1 MKRFFLL
8 KQIVILVLFFISS
21 VNLAQFIDKDLAPT
35 DYLIPYPVSLEIDST
50 TKCNFSSDVDL
61 KFNKLSSPKL
71 ITYAEKIKKRIKD
84 IFLNSKADDE
94 NESKTIVEI
103 NCVEVPEVN
112 LNNNES
118 YSIEVLKDKIVIEAV
133 TDIGAMRGLETLAQ
147 LTQIYAGK
155 SFIPYLKI
163 KDNPRFKWRGLMI
176 DVCRHYIPKSVILR
190 NLDAMAAMKL
200 NVFHWHLSE
209 DQGFRVECKTFPKLH
224 EMGSDGNYF
233 THEDVKEIIKYAN
246 DRGIRVVP
254 EFDIPG
260 HSTAWFVGYPEYASL
275 PGKYE
280 IERHYGVFDPTF
292 DPTKEETY
300 VFFDKFF
307 KEMSELFNDEYIHIG
322 GDENSGKQWDS
333 SKAIQK
339 FKKDNNLKS
348 NHELQAYFNKRIQ
361 KILEKYGKKM
371 IGWDEILSTE
381 LPKSI
386 VIHSWQGKQGMVTAA
401 KNGYYSILS
410 NGYYI
415 DLCQSIVD
423 HYYNEPLP
431 NDINLTDEEK
441 KYILGGE
448 ATMWA
453 ELVDSNNIDSRIWPR
468 TAAIAEV
475 LWSGRKSYGQ
485 DSIKNI
491 ENLYYRF
498 NAYIPNYLAFV
509 GINIMTNRFQ
519 RILYMGLDSNTYK
532 VFALIDIVEPLK
544 YYNRHKYT
552 KYSQSTPLNRLVDIA
567 VPNAPFSFYIN
578 NLIGRKLRDEKVNL
592 PGSESIN
599 MTLSE
604 EEITSYKNNTYLNE
618 LIPLFSN
625 VDLSM
630 KIFVELLKIEKGET
644 ISDEKYNS
652 LKSSLLE
659 LKKPVAELEI
669 PYIDNLLKLLDYLK
683 QNSK

>member
-50 TKCNFSSDVDL
+50 AKCNFSSDVDL

-94 NESKTIVEI
+94 NESKTIIEI

-190 NLDAMAAMKL
+190 NLDAMAAMKM

-224 EMGSDGNYF
+224 EMGSDGKYF

-599 MTLSE
+599 MTLSD

-644 ISDEKYNS
+644 ISDEKYNN

>member
-1 MKRFFLL
+1 MKNLFFLKL
-8 KQIVILVLFFISS
+8 AVILCLFLISS
-21 VNLAQFIDKDLAPT
+21 VNLAQYLENTLPPT

-50 TKCNFSSDVDL
+50 TKCNFSSDVEVM
-61 KFNKLSSPKL
+61 FNKLSSPKL
-71 ITYAEKIKKRIKD
+71 IAYAERIKKRIID
-84 IFLNSKADDE
+84 ISLNGKAEED
-94 NESKTIVEI
+94 NSGITIIEI
-103 NCVEVPEVN
+103 NCLEVQDVN

-118 YSIEVLKDKIVIEAV
+118 YSIEVLKDKIVIDAV
-133 TDIGAMRGLETLAQ
+133 TDIGAMRALETLAQ
-147 LTQIYAGK
+147 LIQTNAGK
-155 SFIPYLKI
+155 SFIPYVKI

-209 DQGFRVECKTFPKLH
+209 DQGYRVECKTFPKLH
-224 EMGSDGNYF
+224 EMGSDGKYF

-260 HSTAWFVGYPEYASL
+260 HSTSWFVGYPEYASL

-300 VFFDKFF
+300 AFFDKFF
-307 KEMSELFNDEYIHIG
+307 KEMSELFNDDYIHIG

-333 SKAIQK
+333 SKAIKK

-371 IGWDEILSTE
+371 IGWDEILSNE

-431 NDINLTDEEK
+431 DDINLTDAEK

-485 DSIKNI
+485 DSIVNV

-498 NAYIPNYLAFV
+498 NAYIPNYLALV
-509 GINIMTNRFQ
+509 GINIMANRFQ
-519 RILYMGLDSNTYK
+519 RMLYMGMDSNTYK
-532 VFALIDIVEPLK
+532 VFALVDIVEPVK

-599 MTLSE
+599 MTLSK
-604 EEITSYKNNTYLNE
+604 EEITSYKSNTYLNE
-618 LIPLFSN
+618 LIPLFTN
-625 VDLSM
+625 VDLSV
-630 KIFVELLKIEKGET
+630 KIFVELLKIEKGDT
-644 ISDEKYNS
+644 ISNEKYNN

-669 PYIDNLLKLLDYLK
+669 PYIENLLKLLEYLK

>member
-1 MKRFFLL
+1 
-8 KQIVILVLFFISS
+8 
-21 VNLAQFIDKDLAPT
+21 
-35 DYLIPYPVSLEIDST
+35 
-50 TKCNFSSDVDL
+50 
-61 KFNKLSSPKL
+61 
-71 ITYAEKIKKRIKD
+71 
-84 IFLNSKADDE
+84 
-94 NESKTIVEI
+94 
-103 NCVEVPEVN
+103 
-112 LNNNES
+112 
-118 YSIEVLKDKIVIEAV
+118 
-133 TDIGAMRGLETLAQ
+133 
-147 LTQIYAGK
+147 
-155 SFIPYLKI
+155 
-163 KDNPRFKWRGLMI
+163 
-176 DVCRHYIPKSVILR
+176 
-190 NLDAMAAMKL
+190 
-200 NVFHWHLSE
+200 
-209 DQGFRVECKTFPKLH
+209 
-224 EMGSDGNYF
+224 
-233 THEDVKEIIKYAN
+233 
-246 DRGIRVVP
+246 
-254 EFDIPG
+254 
-260 HSTAWFVGYPEYASL
+260 
-275 PGKYE
+275 
-280 IERHYGVFDPTF
+280 
-292 DPTKEETY
+292 
-300 VFFDKFF
+300 
-307 KEMSELFNDEYIHIG
+307 
-322 GDENSGKQWDS
+322 
-333 SKAIQK
+333 
-339 FKKDNNLKS
+339 
-348 NHELQAYFNKRIQ
+348 
-361 KILEKYGKKM
+361 
-371 IGWDEILSTE
+371 
-381 LPKSI
+381 
-386 VIHSWQGKQGMVTAA
+386 MVTAA

-431 NDINLTDEEK
+431 SDINLTDEEK

-485 DSIKNI
+485 DSIVNV

-498 NAYIPNYLAFV
+498 NAYIPNYLALV
-509 GINIMTNRFQ
+509 GINIMANRFQ
-519 RILYMGLDSNTYK
+519 RMLYMGMDSNTYK
-532 VFALIDIVEPLK
+532 VFALIDIVEPVK

-599 MTLSE
+599 MTLSD

-630 KIFVELLKIEKGET
+630 KIFVELLKIEKGDT

-669 PYIDNLLKLLDYLK
+669 PYIDNLLKLLEYLK